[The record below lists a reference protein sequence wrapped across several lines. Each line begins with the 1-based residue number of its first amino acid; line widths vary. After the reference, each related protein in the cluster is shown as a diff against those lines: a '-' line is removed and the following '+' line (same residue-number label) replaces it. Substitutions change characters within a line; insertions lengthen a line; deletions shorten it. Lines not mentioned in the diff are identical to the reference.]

1 MMTFSKV
8 RLRDAMVSRR
18 TFDLRARRVE
28 WPVAAKDAEEEPH
41 VGRFEEDP
49 GLGHAGVDDEFH
61 RLLEPRFRVITAVS
75 LAGLLARGYSP
86 PS

>member
-28 WPVAAKDAEEEPH
+28 WPVARGTRRMRPTWEGSKKILVWVIPT
-41 VGRFEEDP
+41 
-49 GLGHAGVDDEFH
+49 AGVEFH
-61 RLLEPRFRVITAVS
+61 TA
-75 LAGLLARGYSP
+75 
-86 PS
+86 

>member
-41 VGRFEEDP
+41 VGMFEEDP
-49 GLGHAGVDDEFH
+49 GLGHAGVGGVS
-61 RLLEPRFRVITAVS
+61 RLNLDGVVITAVS

>member
-49 GLGHAGVDDEFH
+49 GLGHAGAEFH
-61 RLLEPRFRVITAVS
+61 RLNLDGVVITAVS